1 MKQSGNGKDSASNAI
16 EFDYVVVG
24 AGSAGC
30 AIASRLAEDPGV
42 TVVLLEAGPTDHHYT
57 VSAPIGIAVTAVRA
71 GPRNYGYY
79 SVPQA
84 AMNGRRSWQPRGRG
98 LGGSSSIN
106 GMVYIR
112 GHRKD
117 YDDWA
122 AAGCDG
128 WSYRDVLPYFR
139 RSECHE
145 LHAGTDDNP
154 WHGGEGPLHVSELR
168 SPNPFSRRFIQA
180 AQQAGFPF
188 NHDFNGEKQDG
199 VGLYQVT
206 QHNGERWN
214 TARAF
219 LHGGDVRDTR
229 LNGGRSH
236 LTVLTDTQALK
247 IVFEGKRARGVSVV
261 RDGVM
266 QTVRARREVV
276 LCAGAFNSPQLLM
289 ASGVG
294 PAAHLR
300 ELGIEVVR
308 DLPGVGQ
315 NLQDHLDIV
324 VNKQLHSTDLFG
336 RSLPGALRLIRE
348 IHRYRRDRTGMITS
362 NLAEAG
368 GFVKSRAELDVPD
381 LQLHFVPA
389 LLGDRG
395 SKKRPRGHGYSC
407 HVCVLR
413 PHSRGEVRLRSP
425 DLRDAPLID
434 PRFLSDERDLD
445 GLVDGVRIVRRI
457 FAQRSLD
464 GMGGRELSTGDFGD
478 DDTNEDAIRSFIRSH
493 ADTVF
498 HPVGTCSMG
507 TGSTAVVDP
516 ALRVRGVEG
525 LRVVDASVMPTLIG
539 GNTNAPS
546 IMIAEKAADM
556 MRHARTDARAAATV

>member
-1 MKQSGNGKDSASNAI
+1 MKQSGDGKKPASNAI

-30 AIASRLAEDPGV
+30 AIASRLAEDPAV
-42 TVVLLEAGPTDHHYT
+42 TVALLEAGPTDHHYT
-57 VSAPIGIAVTAVRA
+57 VWAPIGIALTAVRA

-79 SVPQA
+79 SVPQP

-112 GHRKD
+112 GHHKD

-122 AAGCDG
+122 KAGCDG

-139 RSECHE
+139 RSERHE

-154 WHGGEGPLHVSELR
+154 WHGGHGPLHVSELR
-168 SPNPFSRRFIQA
+168 SPNPFSHRFVQA
-180 AQQAGFPF
+180 AQQAGFPV

-219 LHGGDVRDTR
+219 LHGGDVRDTG
-229 LNGGRSH
+229 LNGGRRQ
-236 LTVLTDTQALK
+236 LTVLTDTQALR
-247 IVFEGKRARGVSVV
+247 IVFEGKRACGVAVV
-261 RDGVM
+261 RDGVT
-266 QTVRARREVV
+266 QTIRARREVV
-276 LCAGAFNSPQLLM
+276 LSAGAFNSPQLLM

-300 ELGIEVVR
+300 ELGIDVVH

-324 VNKQLHSTDLFG
+324 VNKRLHSTDLFG
-336 RSLPGALRLIRE
+336 RSLPGALRLLRE
-348 IHRYRRDRTGMITS
+348 IHQYRRHRTGMVSS

-368 GFVKSRAELDVPD
+368 GFVKSRATLDIPD

-389 LLGDRG
+389 LLGDRA
-395 SKKRPRGHGYSC
+395 SKKRPRGHGYAC

-413 PHSRGEVRLRSP
+413 PQSRGEVRLRSS
-425 DLRDAPLID
+425 DMRDAPLID
-434 PRFLSDERDLD
+434 PRFLSDAQDLD
-445 GLVDGVRIVRRI
+445 GMVEGVRIVRRI
-457 FAQRSLD
+457 FAQHSLAD
-464 GMGGRELSTGDFGD
+464 MGGQELFTDDFGA
-478 DDTNEDAIRSFIRSH
+478 DDTNEEAIRSFIRSR

-507 TGSTAVVDP
+507 TGSMAVVDP
-516 ALRVRGVEG
+516 TLRVRGVEG

-556 MRHARTDARAAATV
+556 MRRARTSS